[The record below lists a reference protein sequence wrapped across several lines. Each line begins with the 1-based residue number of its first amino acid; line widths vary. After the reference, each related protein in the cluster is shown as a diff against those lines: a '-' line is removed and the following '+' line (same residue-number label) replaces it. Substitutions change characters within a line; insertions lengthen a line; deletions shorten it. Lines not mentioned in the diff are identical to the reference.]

1 MMVKIETPTDQS
13 RPNCRR
19 LAIALLRDDHGQDLV
34 EYALLVSF
42 IGITSVVA
50 WAAIETAIGTAYVS
64 WNGAVYGLWETP
76 APSGS

>member
-1 MMVKIETPTDQS
+1 
-13 RPNCRR
+13 
-19 LAIALLRDDHGQDLV
+19 LLTDDHGQDLV

-42 IGITSVVA
+42 IGVTSVVA

-64 WNGAVYGLWETP
+64 WNGAVYSLWETP